1 MTDLRDVLGPDLI
14 AGIEHL
20 VDQRIAAAL
29 AEHENGSELKW
40 LAISEAA
47 EYARVSE
54 PTIARKLRDGQLR
67 STYVGR
73 RRLVLREDLD

>member
-47 EYARVSE
+47 EYARE
-54 PTIARKLRDGQLR
+54 RTHDRAKTEGRTAALDLRRPTAARA
-67 STYVGR
+67 S
-73 RRLVLREDLD
+73 